1 LQKRLAQIHAPGV
14 RGNIQARDYFG
25 NQVSDGTHRAIYLTD
40 FDDFISNV
48 IDNVTKVFD
57 KKIAEAPENEK
68 SQWRALKESLVGK
81 DGAYR
86 QINVADA

>member
-40 FDDFISNV
+40 FDDFKSNV
-48 IDNVTKVFD
+48 IENVTLVFN
-57 KKIAEAPENEK
+57 KKIAEASENEM
-68 SQWRALKESLVGK
+68 A
-81 DGAYR
+81 
-86 QINVADA
+86 

>member
-68 SQWRALKESLVGK
+68 A
-81 DGAYR
+81 
-86 QINVADA
+86 